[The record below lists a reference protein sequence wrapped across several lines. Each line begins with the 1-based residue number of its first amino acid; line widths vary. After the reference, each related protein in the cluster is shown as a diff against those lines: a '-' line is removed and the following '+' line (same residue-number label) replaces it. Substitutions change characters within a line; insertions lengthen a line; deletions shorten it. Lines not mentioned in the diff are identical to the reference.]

1 MPRFWGKFDHMV
13 RVHPVPLLA
22 IGLIASFGTE
32 FAAVALG
39 APDDAD
45 AAVLVIAPP
54 WKGGPEA
61 IVAEAGGWV
70 VAPVN
75 APLSVMATGASLD
88 AFKAAGAWFLLDP
101 GAFRFFC
108 VSG

>member
-1 MPRFWGKFDHMV
+1 MV
-13 RVHPVPLLA
+13 RVHPFPLLV

-32 FAAVALG
+32 LAAVALG
-39 APDDAD
+39 APGDAG
-45 AAVLVIAPP
+45 APVLVIAPP

-70 VAPVN
+70 VAPVK
-75 APLSVMATGASLD
+75 APLSVMAAGASLD

-101 GAFRFFC
+101 GALSFFC
-108 VSG
+108 ASG

>member
-1 MPRFWGKFDHMV
+1 ML
-13 RVHPVPLLA
+13 RVHPFPLLA

-32 FAAVALG
+32 LAAVALSAPGDAG
-39 APDDAD
+39 AP
-45 AAVLVIAPP
+45 VLVIAPP
-54 WKGGPEA
+54 WKGGPET

-75 APLSVMATGASLD
+75 APLSVMATGATLD

-101 GAFRFFC
+101 DALSFFC
-108 VSG
+108 VSR